1 MCPDNNESAGKNHS
15 GRTTS
20 GYPWLAGQLTE
31 CRWAARYTKDTYL
44 ASQFWQIARRRS
56 FHRRHTILVIAW
68 HIISTPRLTYEE
80 LGGDFFA
87 RRLIDQLEAL
97 GLKVSIQPAAV

>member
-1 MCPDNNESAGKNHS
+1 MAGRSAYRVKVGSPLHEGHLPRFTVLADCPPS
-15 GRTTS
+15 RTK
-20 GYPWLAGQLTE
+20 A
-31 CRWAARYTKDTYL
+31 
-44 ASQFWQIARRRS
+44 S